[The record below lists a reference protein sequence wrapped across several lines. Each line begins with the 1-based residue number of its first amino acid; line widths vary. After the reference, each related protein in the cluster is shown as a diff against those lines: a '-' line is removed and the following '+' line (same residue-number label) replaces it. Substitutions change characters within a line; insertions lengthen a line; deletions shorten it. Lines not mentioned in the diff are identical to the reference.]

1 MLKDIKI
8 LIIYNPKAGK
18 GKIKKS
24 IPEIKKMFNDSG
36 LAPDFYATKCRGDA
50 TEAAKKYL
58 KRYCKAEYGYYGKQ
72 GKPEGSTRKH
82 NIYVVAA
89 GGDGTLNEVMSGVLS
104 TGYDVPIGIIPTG
117 STNDFGYSLKLEGD
131 PVRLAHIVLDA
142 ILQDRAFECDV
153 AVYSSDTGSN
163 DLKPGHMEGNEREHK
178 DAGEKYITYTAA
190 FGLFSDVSYATPQK
204 LKNTFGHLAYL
215 MYGAKHILKTR
226 KIHARISYTGDEKL
240 LRYAQDD
247 MGSQDD
253 KDNYDDKNIGSE
265 NGVILNE
272 VKNLY
277 MVDADLLLG
286 MIVSAKSVGG
296 FRGITGSD
304 VALDDGEHEL
314 LFVKWPDGPLKLL
327 KTIGHAIGMVL
338 KRPDALEKSKDLS
351 VDYGIKII
359 KVKEASFTFDKPVPW
374 ALDGE
379 DGGEHKEVT
388 ITVNKKAV
396 SYLAG

>member
-36 LAPDFYATKCRGDA
+36 LAPDFYATKCRGDGS
-50 TEAAKKYL
+50 EAAKKYL
-58 KRYCKAEYGYYGKQ
+58 KRYCKAEYGYHAEQELPK
-72 GKPEGSTRKH
+72 GSTGKH
-82 NIYVVAA
+82 NVYVVAA
-89 GGDGTLNEVMSGVLS
+89 GGDGTLNEVMSGVLA

-131 PVRLAHIVLDA
+131 PVRLASIVLEA
-142 ILQDRAFECDV
+142 ILQDRAFGCDV
-153 AVYSSDTGSN
+153 AVFR
-163 DLKPGHMEGNEREHK
+163 PEGDIEEVSR
-178 DAGEKYITYTAA
+178 YITYTAA

-215 MYGAKHILKTR
+215 MYGAKNIFKTR
-226 KIHARISYTGDEKL
+226 KIHARITCKGSDML
-240 LRYAQDD
+240 LFA
-247 MGSQDD
+247 D
-253 KDNYDDKNIGSE
+253 KDDINNPIYDESTAPY
-265 NGVILNE
+265 VI
-272 VKNLY
+272 
-277 MVDADLLLG
+277 DTDLLLG

-314 LFVKWPDGPLKLL
+314 LFVKWPDGPIKLI

-338 KRPDALEKSKDLS
+338 KSSSALEKAKDLS

-359 KVKEASFTFDKPVPW
+359 KVKEATFEFNAPVAW

-388 ITVNKKAV
+388 LTVKEKAV

>member
-36 LAPDFYATKCRGDA
+36 LAPDFYATKCRGDGS
-50 TEAAKKYL
+50 EAAKKYL
-58 KRYCKAEYGYYGKQ
+58 KRYCKAEYGYHAEQ
-72 GKPEGSTRKH
+72 ELPEGSTRKH

-89 GGDGTLNEVMSGVLS
+89 GGDGTLNEVMSGVLA

-142 ILQDRAFECDV
+142 ILQDTEFKCDV
-153 AVYSSDTGSN
+153 ATFKED
-163 DLKPGHMEGNEREHK
+163 K
-178 DAGEKYITYTAA
+178 DKSEIKNITYTAA

-204 LKNTFGHLAYL
+204 LKNTFGHMAYL
-215 MYGAKHILKTR
+215 MYGAKNIFKTR
-226 KIHARISYTGDEKL
+226 KIHTRISYTGSGNDQKSVYEEE
-240 LRYAQDD
+240 
-247 MGSQDD
+247 
-253 KDNYDDKNIGSE
+253 NIPY
-265 NGVILNE
+265 II
-272 VKNLY
+272 
-277 MVDADLLLG
+277 DADMLLG

-314 LFVKWPDGPLKLL
+314 LFVKWPDGPIKLI

-338 KRPDALEKSKDLS
+338 KRPDALEKAKDLS

-379 DGGEHKEVT
+379 DGGEYKEVI
-388 ITVNKKAV
+388 ITVKNKAV

>member
-36 LAPDFYATKCRGDA
+36 LTPDFYATKCRGDGS
-50 TEAAKKYL
+50 EAAKKYL
-58 KRYCKAEYGYYGKQ
+58 KRYCKAEYGYHAEQELPK
-72 GKPEGSTRKH
+72 GSTGKH

-89 GGDGTLNEVMSGVLS
+89 GGDGTLNEVMSGVLA

-131 PVRLAHIVLDA
+131 PVRLASIVLDA
-142 ILQDRAFECDV
+142 ILQDRAFGCDV
-153 AVYSSDTGSN
+153 AVFR
-163 DLKPGHMEGNEREHK
+163 PEGDIEEVSR
-178 DAGEKYITYTAA
+178 YITYTAA

-204 LKNTFGHLAYL
+204 LKNTFGHLAYI
-215 MYGAKHILKTR
+215 MYGAKNILKTR
-226 KIHARISYTGDEKL
+226 KIHAKISYTGSGNDQKSLYEEE
-240 LRYAQDD
+240 
-247 MGSQDD
+247 
-253 KDNYDDKNIGSE
+253 NIPY
-265 NGVILNE
+265 II
-272 VKNLY
+272 
-277 MVDADLLLG
+277 DADMLLG
-286 MIVSAKSVGG
+286 MIVSARSVGG

-314 LFVKWPDGPLKLL
+314 LFVKWPDGPIKLI

-338 KRPDALEKSKDLS
+338 KRPDALEKAKDLS

-359 KVKEASFTFDKPVPW
+359 KVKEATFELNAPVAW

-388 ITVNKKAV
+388 ITVKNKAV

>member
-1 MLKDIKI
+1 MMLKDIKI

-18 GKIKKS
+18 GKIRKS
-24 IPEIKKMFNDSG
+24 IPEIKKMFNESG
-36 LAPDFYATKCRGDA
+36 LSPDFYATKCRGDA

-58 KRYCKAEYGYYGKQ
+58 KRYCNLKYGYYGNPE
-72 GKPEGSTRKH
+72 KPEGSTRKH

-89 GGDGTLNEVMSGVLS
+89 GGDGTLNEVMSGVLA

-131 PVRLAHIVLDA
+131 PARLARIVLEN
-142 ILQDRAFECDV
+142 ILKDNEFKCDV
-153 AVYSSDTGSN
+153 ATFKPDN
-163 DLKPGHMEGNEREHK
+163 DKSGKKN
-178 DAGEKYITYTAA
+178 ITYTAA

-204 LKNTFGHLAYL
+204 LKNTFGHLAYI
-215 MYGAKHILKTR
+215 MYGAKNILKTR
-226 KIHARISYTGDEKL
+226 KIHARISCPYIIDT
-240 LRYAQDD
+240 
-247 MGSQDD
+247 
-253 KDNYDDKNIGSE
+253 
-265 NGVILNE
+265 
-272 VKNLY
+272 
-277 MVDADLLLG
+277 DLLLG

-314 LFVKWPDGPLKLL
+314 LFVKWPDGPIKLL
-327 KTIGHAIGMVL
+327 KTIGHAIGMIL
-338 KRPDALEKSKDLS
+338 KRPDALEKAKDLS

-359 KVKEASFTFDKPVPW
+359 KVKKAAFEFDSPVSW

-388 ITVNKKAV
+388 ITVENKAV

>member
-1 MLKDIKI
+1 MSELRDVKI

-18 GKIKKS
+18 GKIKQS
-24 IPEIKKMFNDSG
+24 IPEIKKMFNDAG
-36 LAPDFYATKCRGDA
+36 LVPDFYATKCRGDA

-58 KRYCKAEYGYYGKQ
+58 KRYCKREYGYCSKQ
-72 GKPEGSTRKH
+72 EKPECSTGKH
-82 NIYVVAA
+82 KIYVVAA
-89 GGDGTLNEVMSGVLS
+89 GGDGTLNEVMSGVLA

-131 PVRLAHIVLDA
+131 PVRLARIVLEA
-142 ILQDRAFECDV
+142 IIKDSEFKCDV
-153 AVYSSDTGSN
+153 ATFKPDN
-163 DLKPGHMEGNEREHK
+163 DKSGKKN
-178 DAGEKYITYTAA
+178 ITYTAA

-204 LKNTFGHLAYL
+204 LKNTFGHLAYI
-215 MYGAKHILKTR
+215 MYGAKNILKTR
-226 KIHARISYTGDEKL
+226 KIHARISCPYIIDT
-240 LRYAQDD
+240 
-247 MGSQDD
+247 
-253 KDNYDDKNIGSE
+253 
-265 NGVILNE
+265 
-272 VKNLY
+272 
-277 MVDADLLLG
+277 DLLLG

-314 LFVKWPDGPLKLL
+314 LFVKWPDGPIKLL

-338 KRPDALEKSKDLS
+338 KRPGALEKAKDLS

-359 KVKEASFTFDKPVPW
+359 KVKKATFEFDSPVSW

-388 ITVNKKAV
+388 ITVENKAV

>member
-1 MLKDIKI
+1 MMLKDIKI

-18 GKIKKS
+18 GKIRKS
-24 IPEIKKMFNDSG
+24 IPEIKKMFNESG
-36 LAPDFYATKCRGDA
+36 LSPDFYATKCRGDA

-58 KRYCKAEYGYYGKQ
+58 KKYCRGISENADGSA
-72 GKPEGSTRKH
+72 GSTRKH

-89 GGDGTLNEVMSGVLS
+89 GGDGTLNEVMSGVLA

-131 PVRLAHIVLDA
+131 PVRLASIVLEA
-142 ILQDRAFECDV
+142 ILKDNEFKCDV
-153 AVYSSDTGSN
+153 ATFKPDN
-163 DLKPGHMEGNEREHK
+163 DKSGIKN
-178 DAGEKYITYTAA
+178 ITYTAA

-204 LKNTFGHLAYL
+204 LKNTFGHLAYI
-215 MYGAKHILKTR
+215 MYGAKNILKTR
-226 KIHARISYTGDEKL
+226 KIHARISYTGD
-240 LRYAQDD
+240 
-247 MGSQDD
+247 
-253 KDNYDDKNIGSE
+253 DNN
-265 NGVILNE
+265 VILNE
-272 VKNLY
+272 VKNPEIDNSTVPY
-277 MVDADLLLG
+277 TIDADLLLG

-314 LFVKWPDGPLKLL
+314 LFVKWPAGPIKLL

-338 KRPDALEKSKDLS
+338 KRPGALEKAKDLS
-351 VDYGIKII
+351 VDYGIKIL
-359 KVKEASFTFDKPVPW
+359 KVKKATFEFENPVSW

-388 ITVNKKAV
+388 ITVEKKAV